1 MDVFNWAYGIVPL
14 EYPGDAPT
22 IESPSRVPTVVTF
35 DDPWWMLGSQ
45 AIEAARQAAIVH
57 EGGHPPPRQVIA
69 STSLPYQPSGAI
81 SQSSSAQV
89 TVPTDL
95 IRWVAIGGA
104 FLLVG
109 FLVGGRKR

>member
-1 MDVFNWAYGIVPL
+1 MSNGYYGNYIVPPD
-14 EYPGDAPT
+14 YP
-22 IESPSRVPTVVTF
+22 ESIPAISRVPTVVTF

-69 STSLPYQPSGAI
+69 STSLPYQPSGTI
-81 SQSSSAQV
+81 PQGSSAQV

-95 IRWVAIGGA
+95 IRWIAIGGA